1 MASKR
6 IVAKFTNE
14 SALLKSI
21 TRMKEKEVSIID
33 AFGPFATHDI
43 LKKITKE
50 SRLPYLAVLYGIIA
64 LAAMFSLIY
73 YTAVIDYPLIYGG
86 KPVFSFPPMVVLMF
100 LVCILLITIFSVLTF
115 HARAGI
121 FPGKTADLIGRS
133 VTDDSFYLL
142 LTPKDNSDEIES
154 WLREDHAEIITEKD
168 NT

>member
-6 IVAKFTNE
+6 IVAKFANE

-21 TRMKEKEVSIID
+21 TRLKEKDVSIID

-64 LAAMFSLIY
+64 LVAMFALIY

-100 LVCILLITIFSVLTF
+100 LVCILLTTIFSVLTF
-115 HARAGI
+115 HARTGI
-121 FPGKTADLIGRS
+121 FPGKPTDIMDPS
-133 VTDDSFYLL
+133 VTDDNFYLL
-142 LTPKDNSDEIES
+142 LNPKDNPDEIKG

-168 NT
+168 NK